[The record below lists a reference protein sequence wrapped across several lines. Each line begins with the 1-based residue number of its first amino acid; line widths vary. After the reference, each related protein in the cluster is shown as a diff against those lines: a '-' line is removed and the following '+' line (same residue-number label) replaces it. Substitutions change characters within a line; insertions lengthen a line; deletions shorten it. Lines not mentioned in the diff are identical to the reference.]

1 MNKFTKTLILVGTFL
16 FTTLF
21 IAHSPWTGYKT
32 KEFDWVLTEC
42 WRLGETGCTKASVR
56 EIFFSQWTTYEP
68 LVKWLG
74 NVQNMLIVCGA
85 LGAIL
90 ALAYFLFGRKED

>member
-1 MNKFTKTLILVGTFL
+1 MNKFTKSLVLIGAIV
-16 FTTLF
+16 FTTLI

-32 KEFDWVLTEC
+32 NEFDWVTTEC
-42 WRLGETGCTKASVR
+42 WKPGEIGCTKPLVR

-74 NVQNMLIVCGA
+74 NVQNMLIVSVA
-85 LGAIL
+85 LMAIFIL
-90 ALAYFLFGRKED
+90 AYSLFGRKED